1 MGMRKDF
8 LLTEEEKQRK
18 KKRLEENKNISSKR
32 LSTPESTNSSSR
44 LLSHSAV
51 RSKTTNE
58 IDHVSFYF
66 STLMSSF
73 CG

>member
-1 MGMRKDF
+1 MGMREDF
-8 LLTEEEKQRK
+8 LLSEEEKQRRK
-18 KKRLEENKNISSKR
+18 KHLPSKCSST
-32 LSTPESTNSSSR
+32 SESTNSSLQS
-44 LLSHSAV
+44 LSNSKV
-51 RSKTTNE
+51 RSETTDE

>member
-8 LLTEEEKQRK
+8 LLGEEEKQRRK
-18 KKRLEENKNISSKR
+18 KHLGKNQNVPSKCSST
-32 LSTPESTNSSSR
+32 SESTNSSSQS
-44 LLSHSAV
+44 LSNSEV
-51 RSKTTNE
+51 RSETTDE

-66 STLMSSF
+66 SSLMSSF